1 MNDIEPWAVAIGDFR
16 RCNEKFT
23 VQLDELTSQTRTS
36 SAVLEMSNDLVVQM
50 DAVGRQI
57 QEEVEKAQKAWS
69 NAEEVALRAAAEAYS
84 AACRG
89 VDTAIQ
95 PLISELSTATKA
107 ANASI
112 VELKRAPVLAKRY
125 VMVVATAFFIL
136 ALICVYSTM
145 RLVDAVG
152 RVNAQEKVNAQYFS
166 HLWKNANPDEQ
177 RIIKSVILRSPMD
190 PVVLKD

>member
-16 RCNEKFT
+16 RCTEKLT

-36 SAVLEMSNDLVVQM
+36 SAVLEKSNELVEQVY
-50 DAVGRQI
+50 AVGRQI
-57 QEEVEKAQKAWS
+57 QEEVRKAEKAWS
-69 NAEEVALRAAAEAYS
+69 SAEEVALRAAASAYS

-95 PLISELSTATKA
+95 PLISELTAATKA
-107 ANASI
+107 ADASI
-112 VELKRAPVLAKRY
+112 QELKRAPVLAKRY

-145 RLVDAVG
+145 RLIDAAGSVS
-152 RVNAQEKVNAQYFS
+152 AQEKVNAQYFS

-177 RIIKSVILRSPMD
+177 KIIKSVILRSPMD
-190 PVVLKD
+190 PVVLRH

>member
-16 RCNEKFT
+16 RCTEKHT

-36 SAVLEMSNDLVVQM
+36 SAVLERSNELVEQV

-57 QEEVEKAQKAWS
+57 QEEVRKAEKAWS
-69 NAEEVALRAAAEAYS
+69 NAEEVALRAAASAYS

-95 PLISELSTATKA
+95 PLISELTAATKA
-107 ANASI
+107 ADASI
-112 VELKRAPVLAKRY
+112 QELKRAPVLAKRY

-145 RLVDAVG
+145 RLIDAAGSVS
-152 RVNAQEKVNAQYFS
+152 AQEKVNAQYFS

-177 RIIKSVILRSPMD
+177 KIIKSVILRSPMD
-190 PVVLKD
+190 PVVLRH

>member
-84 AACRG
+84 SACRG

>member
-1 MNDIEPWAVAIGDFR
+1 MS
-16 RCNEKFT
+16 
-23 VQLDELTSQTRTS
+23 LTSQTRTS
-36 SAVLEMSNDLVVQM
+36 SAVLERSNELVEQV

-57 QEEVEKAQKAWS
+57 QEEVRKAEKAWS
-69 NAEEVALRAAAEAYS
+69 NAEEVALRAAASAYS

-95 PLISELSTATKA
+95 PLISELTAATKA
-107 ANASI
+107 ADASI
-112 VELKRAPVLAKRY
+112 QELKRAPVLAKRY

-145 RLVDAVG
+145 RLIDAAGSVS
-152 RVNAQEKVNAQYFS
+152 AQEKVNAQYFS

-177 RIIKSVILRSPMD
+177 KIIKSVILRSPMD
-190 PVVLKD
+190 PVVLRH

>member
-1 MNDIEPWAVAIGDFR
+1 MNDIEPWAIAISDFR
-16 RCNEKFT
+16 HCTEKLT
-23 VQLDELTSQTRTS
+23 VQLDELTSQTLTS
-36 SAVLEMSNDLVVQM
+36 SAVLERSNELVEQV

-57 QEEVEKAQKAWS
+57 QEEVRKAEKAWS
-69 NAEEVALRAAAEAYS
+69 NAEEVALRAAASAYS

-95 PLISELSTATKA
+95 PLISELTAATKA
-107 ANASI
+107 ADASI
-112 VELKRAPVLAKRY
+112 QELKRAPVLAKRY

-145 RLVDAVG
+145 RLIDAAGSVS
-152 RVNAQEKVNAQYFS
+152 AQEKVNAQYFS

-177 RIIKSVILRSPMD
+177 KIIKSVILRSPMD
-190 PVVLKD
+190 PVVLRH

>member
-16 RCNEKFT
+16 RCTEKLT

-36 SAVLEMSNDLVVQM
+36 SAVLERSNELVEQA

-57 QEEVEKAQKAWS
+57 QEEVRKAEKAWS
-69 NAEEVALRAAAEAYS
+69 NAEEVALRAAASAYS

-95 PLISELSTATKA
+95 PLISELTAATKA
-107 ANASI
+107 ADASI
-112 VELKRAPVLAKRY
+112 QELKRAPVLAKRY

-145 RLVDAVG
+145 RLIDAAGSVS
-152 RVNAQEKVNAQYFS
+152 AQEKVNAQYFS

-177 RIIKSVILRSPMD
+177 KIIKSVILRSPMD
-190 PVVLKD
+190 PVVLRH

>member
-16 RCNEKFT
+16 RCTEKLT
-23 VQLDELTSQTRTS
+23 VQLDALTSQTRTS
-36 SAVLEMSNDLVVQM
+36 SADQERSNELVEQV

-57 QEEVEKAQKAWS
+57 QEEVRKAEKAWS
-69 NAEEVALRAAAEAYS
+69 NAEEVALRAAASAYS

-95 PLISELSTATKA
+95 PLISELTAATKA
-107 ANASI
+107 ADASI
-112 VELKRAPVLAKRY
+112 QELKRAPVLAKRY

-145 RLVDAVG
+145 RLIDAAGSVS
-152 RVNAQEKVNAQYFS
+152 AQEKVNAQYFS

-177 RIIKSVILRSPMD
+177 KIIKSVILRSPMD
-190 PVVLKD
+190 PVVLRH

>member
-16 RCNEKFT
+16 RCTEKLT

-36 SAVLEMSNDLVVQM
+36 SAVLERSNELVEQV

-57 QEEVEKAQKAWS
+57 QEEVRKAEKAWS
-69 NAEEVALRAAAEAYS
+69 NAEEVALRAAASAYS

-95 PLISELSTATKA
+95 PLISELTAATKA
-107 ANASI
+107 ADASI
-112 VELKRAPVLAKRY
+112 QELKRAPVLAKRY

-145 RLVDAVG
+145 RLIDAAGSVS
-152 RVNAQEKVNAQYFS
+152 AQEKVNAQYFS

-177 RIIKSVILRSPMD
+177 KIIKSVILRSLMD
-190 PVVLKD
+190 PVVLRH

>member
-16 RCNEKFT
+16 GCTEKLT

-36 SAVLEMSNDLVVQM
+36 SAVLERSNELVEQV

-57 QEEVEKAQKAWS
+57 QEEVRKAEKAWS
-69 NAEEVALRAAAEAYS
+69 NAEEVALRAAASAYS

-95 PLISELSTATKA
+95 PLISELTAATKA
-107 ANASI
+107 ADASI
-112 VELKRAPVLAKRY
+112 QELKRAPVLAKRY
-125 VMVVATAFFIL
+125 VMVVATSFFIL

-145 RLVDAVG
+145 RLIDAAGSVS
-152 RVNAQEKVNAQYFS
+152 AQEKVNAQYFS

-177 RIIKSVILRSPMD
+177 KIIKSVILRSPMD
-190 PVVLKD
+190 PVVLRH

>member
-1 MNDIEPWAVAIGDFR
+1 MEPWAVAIGDFR
-16 RCNEKFT
+16 RCTEKLT

-36 SAVLEMSNDLVVQM
+36 SVVLERSNELVEQV

-57 QEEVEKAQKAWS
+57 QEEVRKAEKAWS
-69 NAEEVALRAAAEAYS
+69 NAEEVALRAAASAYS

-95 PLISELSTATKA
+95 PLISELTAATKA
-107 ANASI
+107 ADASI
-112 VELKRAPVLAKRY
+112 QELKRAPVLAKRY

-145 RLVDAVG
+145 RLIDAAGSVS
-152 RVNAQEKVNAQYFS
+152 AQEKVNAQYFS

-177 RIIKSVILRSPMD
+177 KIIKSVILRSPMD
-190 PVVLKD
+190 PVVLRH

>member
-1 MNDIEPWAVAIGDFR
+1 
-16 RCNEKFT
+16 
-23 VQLDELTSQTRTS
+23 
-36 SAVLEMSNDLVVQM
+36 MSNDLVVQM

>member
-1 MNDIEPWAVAIGDFR
+1 MNDIEPWAVDIGDFR
-16 RCNEKFT
+16 RCTEKLT

-36 SAVLEMSNDLVVQM
+36 SAVLERSNELVEQV

-57 QEEVEKAQKAWS
+57 QEEVRKAEKAWS
-69 NAEEVALRAAAEAYS
+69 NAEEVALRAAASAYS

-95 PLISELSTATKA
+95 PLISELTAATKA
-107 ANASI
+107 ADASI
-112 VELKRAPVLAKRY
+112 QELKRAPVLAKRY

-145 RLVDAVG
+145 RLIDAAGSVS
-152 RVNAQEKVNAQYFS
+152 AQEKVNAQYFS

-177 RIIKSVILRSPMD
+177 KIIKSVILRSPMD
-190 PVVLKD
+190 PVVLRH

>member
-1 MNDIEPWAVAIGDFR
+1 MNDIEPWAIAISDFR
-16 RCNEKFT
+16 RCTEKLT
-23 VQLDELTSQTRTS
+23 VQLDELTSQTLTS
-36 SAVLEMSNDLVVQM
+36 SAVLERSNELVEQV

-57 QEEVEKAQKAWS
+57 QEEVRKAEKAWS
-69 NAEEVALRAAAEAYS
+69 NAEEVALRAAAAAYS

-95 PLISELSTATKA
+95 PLISELTVATKA
-107 ANASI
+107 ADASMQ
-112 VELKRAPVLAKRY
+112 ELKRAPVLAKRY

-145 RLVDAVG
+145 RLIDAAGSVS
-152 RVNAQEKVNAQYFS
+152 AQEKVNAQYFS

-177 RIIKSVILRSPMD
+177 KIIKSVILRSPMD
-190 PVVLKD
+190 PVVLRH